1 MNIEEVRCYCLSKA
15 GATEDAAFGPDT
27 VLFRLCNKIFACL
40 DLTRPDRVV
49 INSSEE
55 KTVELRAHYQGIC
68 EAWHWNK
75 HYWSEVALDQDV
87 DEDLIKT
94 LIDESYERIRTRLP
108 KKTLFNFPDLP
119 QDWVH
124 HHFAVTE
131 STSLLLR
138 SGIFREEKAPFLL
151 LTADFQTA
159 GRGQGT
165 NRWEAKDKQNLLFSF
180 RFFPKGVSA
189 VDQFVLLQVVS
200 LAVAATLQSYVGS
213 GISIKW
219 PNDIYYGENKLCGIL
234 IEHDLCGG
242 KVLETRCG
250 IGINVNQRQFVSD
263 APNPIS
269 LYQILGK
276 EVDRAAVLRRFL
288 KAFEKYRLLQEK
300 TEVLLLTDEYMWK
313 LYRRTGLHAYR
324 DVQGL
329 FWASFHDI
337 DHAGRLVLRTQEGD
351 LRSYAHKEVSFVSDL
366 IGGGDAACQ
375 FVKKEGHENQK

>member
-1 MNIEEVRCYCLSKA
+1 MNIEEVRYYCLSKA

-27 VLFRLCNKIFACL
+27 VLFRLCNKIFAYL
-40 DLTRPDRVV
+40 DLNRPDRVV
-49 INSSEE
+49 VNTSEE
-55 KTVELRAHYQGIC
+55 RAVDLRAHYQGIC
-68 EAWHWNK
+68 GAWHWNK
-75 HYWSEVALDQDV
+75 RYWSEVALDQDV
-87 DEDLIKT
+87 DEALIKA
-94 LIDESYERIRTRLP
+94 LIDVSYERIRTRLP
-108 KKTLFNFPDLP
+108 KKTLYHFPDLP
-119 QDWVH
+119 KNWVH
-124 HHFAVTE
+124 HHFGVVE

-138 SGIFREEKAPFLL
+138 SETFREEKAPFLL

-165 NRWEAKDKQNLLFSF
+165 NHWEAEDKQNLLFSF
-180 RFFPKGVSA
+180 RFFPKDVLA
-189 VDQFVLLQVVS
+189 VDQFVLLQVIS

-219 PNDIYYGENKLCGIL
+219 PNDIYYKEKKLCGIL

-288 KAFEKYRLLQEK
+288 QAFEKYRLLLEKQE
-300 TEVLLLTDEYMWK
+300 VALLNDQYRSK
-313 LYRRTGLHAYR
+313 LYRRIGYHAYR
-324 DVQGL
+324 DAQGP
-329 FWASFHDI
+329 FKARFHDI
-337 DHAGRLVLRTQEGD
+337 DYAGRLVLRTPEGC
-351 LRSYAHKEVSFVSDL
+351 LCYYAHKEVSFLPDTFDEVE
-366 IGGGDAACQ
+366 AACHS
-375 FVKKEGHENQK
+375 VKKGGA